1 MRAPSSGKIKLAL
14 AALALLLTF
23 ARARQNIARNR
34 PATASST
41 RFGHPS
47 AVVNGVVEWGSYALH
62 TQADRP
68 AWFMVDLQG
77 THRIDE
83 VRVYGRGD
91 ALLNEDAP
99 PVPVEVSLD
108 AHTWKQVG
116 ACEGVFTQAS
126 PCQVHA
132 GGAPARYVRL
142 TYPYLVLSEVE
153 VFETR

>member
-1 MRAPSSGKIKLAL
+1 MAPSPGKIKLAV
-14 AALALLLTF
+14 ASVVVLLTF
-23 ARARQNIARNR
+23 GRARQNIARGR
-34 PATASST
+34 PVTASSA

-62 TQADRP
+62 TGADRP
-68 AWFMVDLQG
+68 AWFKIDLEG
-77 THRIDE
+77 THRIEE

-99 PVPVEVSLD
+99 PVPVELSLD
-108 AHTWKQVG
+108 GQTWTRAG

-126 PCQVHA
+126 PCRIEA